1 MVLYTKYNIYVPFV
15 QYHLNTHLNTY
26 LGTQTFLHEEYVY
39 VYTKCLI
46 YVFFLV
52 LDVGS

>member
-1 MVLYTKYNIYVPFV
+1 MVLYTKCHIYVFLV

-26 LGTQTFLHEEYVY
+26 LGAQTFLHEEYVY
-39 VYTKCLI
+39 VYITCHI
-46 YVFFLV
+46 YVFFVV